1 MKYPIVIERGTDTT
15 AFGVIVPDLPGC
27 FSAGDTF
34 DEAVTSAAEAVAGW
48 IEVTLDDGGRV
59 PAPSSLDVLQ
69 ASSEWTGPEWIWGF
83 VSVDPALFDDRA
95 ERINI
100 TLPRRILARLDRVAK
115 DTGET
120 RSGMIARLALSA

>member
-1 MKYPIVIERGTDTT
+1 MNYPIVIETGSETQ

-34 DEAVTSAAEAVAGW
+34 DQAVSGAAEAITLW
-48 IEVTLDDGGRV
+48 IEDAIENGQSVPRPSPLDQLRAG
-59 PAPSSLDVLQ
+59 
-69 ASSEWTGPEWIWGF
+69 SEWTGAGWVWGF
-83 VSVDPALFDDRA
+83 ATVNPALFDESA

-100 TLPRRILARLDRVAK
+100 TLPRRILARLDRRAK
-115 DTGET
+115 EENET